1 MNGMMPAPP
10 DPAPPRLGRYR
21 LLERLGGGATSIVY
35 AAHDEGAERDVA
47 LKVIAAELANE
58 REARERFYRE
68 AMVTSEVRHRNIV
81 AVLDIGEDQGR
92 AYIVMERLR
101 GLPLDDYLRVETAQ
115 SLTAK
120 IDLMTQLYEG
130 LHAAHQMN
138 VVHRDIKPSN
148 LFVQDDGCL
157 KILDF
162 GLARLQA
169 STLTAHGQILGT
181 PDFMSP
187 EQAEGRRV
195 DARSDIFSAAA
206 VSYRMFSGRAPF
218 ARGTLQKTLVALLES
233 SPAALTDRE
242 APEPLRRLLA
252 VALARSPDDRYPRAA
267 DVLNDLGRI
276 RTALDQPA
284 VWRRLASYVGV
295 ARS

>member
-1 MNGMMPAPP
+1 MTGKTPAPL
-10 DPAPPRLGRYR
+10 DPAPPRLGCYR
-21 LLERLGGGATSIVY
+21 LLERLGGGTTSVVY

-47 LKVIAAELANE
+47 VKVIAADLAHE
-58 REARERFYRE
+58 REARARFCRE

-101 GLPLDDYLRVETAQ
+101 GLPLDDYLRLETAQ
-115 SLTAK
+115 SLAAK
-120 IDLMTQLYEG
+120 LDLMTQLYEG
-130 LHAAHQMN
+130 LDAAHRAN

-148 LFVQDDGCL
+148 LFVQDGGCL
-157 KILDF
+157 KVLDF

-169 STLTAHGQILGT
+169 STLTANGQIVGT
-181 PDFMSP
+181 PDFMAP

-206 VSYRMFSGRAPF
+206 VSYWMLSGRAPF
-218 ARGTLQKTLVALLES
+218 AGATLQKTLMALLES
-233 SPAALTDRE
+233 SPTPLTDGE
-242 APEPLRRLLA
+242 APEPLWRLLA
-252 VALARSPDDRYPRAA
+252 KALARNPDDRYQDAA
-267 DVLNDLGRI
+267 DVLNDLERI
-276 RTALDQPA
+276 RAALDHPA

-295 ARS
+295 VRS